1 MNIKMLALDL
11 DRTLLRADKSIS
23 DETAAVLRECRA
35 RGILVVFATARAESF
50 CDRFVEQIAPDG
62 VICNSGALVR
72 LGGKTVARAVLDA
85 PTVDAFLLA
94 CAAQPSISCI
104 TVDTDRGFFVNRQ
117 VDEDDP
123 EWVDYLPAYYADF
136 SQGLGMEADKIAIE
150 TPCADAVRALSTAF
164 PALAVTPFSGEG
176 WFCFADAAAN
186 KWDGVQA
193 FADAAGIDV
202 AQVAAFGD
210 DYSDIAMLRGCGVGV
225 AVGNAIAQVKAAADV
240 VCGYH
245 DSDGVAVWIRENV
258 L

>member
-23 DETAAVLRECRA
+23 DETAAVLRACRT
-35 RGILVVFATARAESF
+35 RGILVVFATARAERS
-50 CDRFVEQIAPDG
+50 CLRFIEQVNPDG
-62 VICNSGALVR
+62 VISNGGALVR
-72 LGGKTVARAVLDA
+72 MGKSVIARAPIGKAL
-85 PTVDAFLLA
+85 VDSFLMACLA
-94 CAAQPSISCI
+94 LPCI
-104 TVDTDRGFFVNRQ
+104 GYVTVDTEQGYFVNKT
-117 VDEDDP
+117 VDESDAGWA
-123 EWVDYLPAYYADF
+123 EYLPAHPMDF
-136 SQGLGMEADKIAIE
+136 SRGLGLQAHKIVIE
-150 TPCADAVRALSTAF
+150 TSDADAVRALAASF

-176 WFCFADAAAN
+176 WFCFADAVAN
-186 KWDGVQA
+186 KWDGVRA